1 MGVGSW
7 EKRWLYG
14 GSALK
19 KQTRRKDH
27 GLHPFI
33 RQAVSETWGKR
44 STEALIHALMGGDWE
59 RAIDKVGTLTYIVS
73 LACKKAGYN
82 RSQPDI
88 RVLRASLNVM
98 GEVIDRENLDNH
110 RMQLHN
116 AVLAAQRLSS
126 EIDEQFLLVAAME
139 TKSRLALGS
148 IRTSDFE
155 ALYVGMPQ

>member
-1 MGVGSW
+1 M
-7 EKRWLYG
+7 
-14 GSALK
+14 K
-19 KQTRRKDH
+19 KQTKRKDH

-33 RQAVSETWGKR
+33 RQVVSATWSKR
-44 STEALIHALMGGDWE
+44 STEALIHTLMGGDWE

-73 LACKKAGYN
+73 LACKAAGYK

-88 RVLRASLNVM
+88 RVLRASVNVM

-116 AVLAAQRLSS
+116 AVLAVQRLAP
-126 EIDEQFLLVAAME
+126 ELDERFLLVAAME

-148 IRTSDFE
+148 ICTSDFE
-155 ALYVGMPQ
+155 AIYEAMPE